1 MPELAVRVR
10 YRVRFH
16 AVPRAVA
23 HALCRLGA
31 VLFAGGVVVGNIRL
45 PCKAVVQG
53 GDILGF
59 CMGGAGA
66 GVSPDPL
73 SRAGGGRRHRAAV
86 PYIVSGGICN
96 RFAGSSRH
104 PAARLVIFDFPAGL
118 QCANIRLHLC
128 AVGAIAAAA
137 ADACARSVI
146 SLDTAAPHLQL
157 CIAGNGDAFSLA
169 IYSAADARTVL
180 AAAGTDLA
188 AGDDD
193 VAAISC
199 VAAADA
205 RTALAAD
212 GVDLAAGDSD
222 VAAAAVLSAADAC
235 AVEAVGGPDLAAGN
249 GDVAAVAAEAAA
261 DACGGEAADG
271 VDPAAGDEDVAAV
284 LSASA
289 ADARTLLFAPGGQL
303 AVLVLVRNGQAA
315 AVVLFKAG
323 MLIATPERA
332 FAVQLDADIALAGG
346 GNGGLALIAHVDAC
360 TGEGDACGL
369 ILLRVDG
376 DGVFLGASLD
386 DGGIVRNIDLRPL
399 GDRLPAASG
408 VYGDVALAD
417 VPLRRQRRH
426 GQTGE
431 KQQRK
436 ER

>member
-1 MPELAVRVR
+1 
-10 YRVRFH
+10 
-16 AVPRAVA
+16 
-23 HALCRLGA
+23 
-31 VLFAGGVVVGNIRL
+31 
-45 PCKAVVQG
+45 
-53 GDILGF
+53 
-59 CMGGAGA
+59 MGGAGA

-73 SRAGGGRRHRAAV
+73 FRAGGGRRHRAAV

-146 SLDTAAPHLQL
+146 SVDTAAPHLQL

-193 VAAISC
+193 VAA
-199 VAAADA
+199 V
-205 RTALAAD
+205 
-212 GVDLAAGDSD
+212 
-222 VAAAAVLSAADAC
+222 
-235 AVEAVGGPDLAAGN
+235 AVEA
-249 GDVAAVAAEAAA
+249 
-261 DACGGEAADG
+261 
-271 VDPAAGDEDVAAV
+271 
-284 LSASA
+284 A

-426 GQTGE
+426 GQAGE

-436 ER
+436 KR